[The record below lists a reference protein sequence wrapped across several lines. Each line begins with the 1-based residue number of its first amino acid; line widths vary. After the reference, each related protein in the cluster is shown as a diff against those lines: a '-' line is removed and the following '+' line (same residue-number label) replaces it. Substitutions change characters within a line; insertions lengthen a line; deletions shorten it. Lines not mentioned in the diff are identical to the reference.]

1 MKELDET
8 YIQISVWLKSRKDMK
23 LKDWRF
29 PGVKKIMMPTATS
42 PQVSI
47 TEDIFSIFL
56 GGTQV
61 IQGLIKRSC
70 HRVSC
75 NRFSYLSW

>member
-8 YIQISVWLKSRKDMK
+8 YIQISVWLKSQKDMK

-29 PGVKKIMMPTATS
+29 PGVKKIMMLTATS
-42 PQVSI
+42 PQGSI

-61 IQGLIKRSC
+61 IQGLIKKV
-70 HRVSC
+70 VSQ
-75 NRFSYLSW
+75 SIL

>member
-8 YIQISVWLKSRKDMK
+8 YIQISVWLKSQKDMK

-29 PGVKKIMMPTATS
+29 LGVKKIMMLTATS

-61 IQGLIKRSC
+61 IQGLIKKV
-70 HRVSC
+70 VSQ
-75 NRFSYLSW
+75 SIL